1 MDSRQ
6 QFDAKERIIISVLNY
21 KNPRND
27 EGSALCSRKL
37 LKNMVHLQPLIFFI
51 LAAFPFMFISPSL
64 SCLDHDKVTLSLYY
78 ETLCPYCASFISNDL
93 VMVFQTDLYTIVNLR
108 LVPWGNA
115 HIVGD
120 MIQCQHGEDE
130 CYLNAI
136 HSCVIHLWPDVKT
149 HFDFI
154 RCTEEKRFVLKEGPE
169 NRKEAMWRNCSDQ
182 LGLRADM
189 INKCYSTGIGLKL
202 LLQHGD
208 ETENLKPPHE
218 YVPWVVVNNAP
229 LKDVSLS
236 LSLCE
241 FEVTF
246 VTSNFNI
253 CFMVQDY
260 ENFVKSVCDAYQDN
274 NVTEAQ
280 SRIKSKKVN
289 LSLYYESLCPYC
301 RSFIVSQLVKVFNT
315 DLLNIINLRL
325 VPWGNAQYV
334 EPNKTIICQHGEDEC
349 YLNTIH
355 ACAINIWPDPRKHF
369 NFIYCV
375 ENQGLHVN
383 DNQHSNGADAVWKA
397 CSAASGMDQKLINN
411 CYDSGYGR
419 KASFYYLEL
428 NLLLRYATE
437 TDNLRP
443 KHLFVPWVTVN
454 NQPLYDVRIRK
465 LCSLCLQRLQRQS
478 IGEGL
483 PVTFSSCNRR
493 EILDFP
499 GLLPR
504 KKIPKWREIE
514 ATAWIHIVV

>member
-1 MDSRQ
+1 
-6 QFDAKERIIISVLNY
+6 
-21 KNPRND
+21 
-27 EGSALCSRKL
+27 
-37 LKNMVHLQPLIFFI
+37 
-51 LAAFPFMFISPSL
+51 MFISPSL
-64 SCLDHDKVTLSLYY
+64 SCLDYDKVTLSLYY
-78 ETLCPYCASFISNDL
+78 ETLCPYSASFISNDL
-93 VMVFQTDLYTIVNLR
+93 VKVFQTDLYTIVNLR

-115 HIVGD
+115 RIVGD

-136 HSCVIHLWPDVKT
+136 DSCVIHLWPDVKT

-218 YVPWVVVNNAP
+218 YVPWVVVNNVP
-229 LKDVSLS
+229 LKD
-236 LSLCE
+236 
-241 FEVTF
+241 
-246 VTSNFNI
+246 
-253 CFMVQDY
+253 DY

-274 NVTEAQ
+274 NVTDAQ

-334 EPNKTIICQHGEDEC
+334 EPNKTIICQ
-349 YLNTIH
+349 
-355 ACAINIWPDPRKHF
+355 RKHF
-369 NFIYCV
+369 NFMYCV

-454 NQPLYDVRIRK
+454 NQPLYDEYENFVAYVCNAYK
-465 LCSLCLQRLQRQS
+465 DKASVKACLSHSLHVTGEKFS
-478 IGEGL
+478 IS
-483 PVTFSSCNRR
+483 PVCYPERR
-493 EILDFP
+493 YQN
-499 GLLPR
+499 GG
-504 KKIPKWREIE
+504 K
-514 ATAWIHIVV
+514 